1 MADEQQNT
9 DTEETAPEE
18 VQRKARDLGWQP
30 KEQWKG
36 NPDNWVDAPEFV
48 KRGETF
54 VPFLQHERKKLKSDL
69 DQINQRFAQ
78 TQEELRQTR
87 ETLEALKTF
96 NTDMAHERTERRKVE
111 IGAELKAAREAGD
124 DVRVAE
130 LQNELGEVVK
140 KPETKTETKSGNGAD
155 RQQQPAI

>member
-1 MADEQQNT
+1 MADDQQ
-9 DTEETAPEE
+9 TEPTPEE
-18 VQRKARDLGWQP
+18 VQHQARDMGWQP

-54 VPFLQHERKKLKSDL
+54 VPFLQHERKKLKGEL
-69 DQINQRFAQ
+69 DSERQARMQL
-78 TQEELRQTR
+78 QEELRQTR
-87 ETLEALKTF
+87 ESVEGLKTF
-96 NTDMAHERTERRKVE
+96 NTEMAHERTERRKIE
-111 IGAELKAAREAGD
+111 IGVELKAAREAGD

-140 KPETKTETKSGNGAD
+140 KPDPTPSKTGNGTGP
-155 RQQQPAI
+155 QQPAIQPWVK